1 MYSEQRKCD
10 VSPEQVFRGKK
21 TAVCTESGTKL
32 PLRCTFRPLAQI
44 APITPTHGLRRL
56 NSTRTFLLGECK
68 LDNTTQTPV
77 IPTEA
82 TQFSLPISLPVRW
95 LGCVAEG
102 PLFSFRGWV
111 GAWVGQPS
119 PVIPTEATQF
129 FLPISLPL
137 RWLGCVVEGPLF
149 SFPQGC
155 PTPGLGAWA
164 LLLPAPFA
172 IPPRPRP
179 RNWPNRPH
187 QRSQKNSAPTA

>member
-129 FLPISLPL
+129 FLPISLPV
-137 RWLGCVVEGPLF
+137 RWLGCVAEGPLF
-149 SFPQGC
+149 SFRESVGRS
-155 PTPGLGAWA
+155 LGGPA
-164 LLLPAPFA
+164 LPFH
-172 IPPRPRP
+172 PRRT
-179 RNWPNRPH
+179 
-187 QRSQKNSAPTA
+187 APTSSSLCNNLQTLRLTN